1 MLCVRFES
9 DAHKHK
15 HITQLHVQNRLSS
28 EDYGKHLMSVEDLL
42 QKHALLE
49 SDIGVVGERVKSV
62 VDSANQFKEP
72 LEEAGGYRPVEPNVI
87 DERIALLEN
96 EYKKLQEAAA
106 QRKGKL
112 FESRRLWNLMADLA
126 DEEQWVR
133 ETTQLMSSPDLGH
146 DLTSVQV
153 LLNKHKVCLACPSPC
168 LYCSLSVLHHLS
180 WFRFR
185 LSRVLVHAAHRASRT
200 R

>member
-1 MLCVRFES
+1 MRVLFGVGVG
-9 DAHKHK
+9 A
-15 HITQLHVQNRLSS
+15 QNRLAS

-62 VDSANQFKEP
+62 VDTAAQFKEP
-72 LEEAGGYRPVEPNVI
+72 VDDYRPVDPILI

-96 EYKKLQEAAA
+96 EYKKLQDAAA
-106 QRKGKL
+106 LRKAKL
-112 FESRRLWNLMADLA
+112 FESRRLWNLMADFA
-126 DEEQWVR
+126 DEEQWIR

-153 LLNKHKVCLACPSPC
+153 LLNKHKVRIMLCSPVLLSLA
-168 LYCSLSVLHHLS
+168 SLFVDGFPNPDSN
-180 WFRFR
+180 
-185 LSRVLVHAAHRASRT
+185 
-200 R
+200 